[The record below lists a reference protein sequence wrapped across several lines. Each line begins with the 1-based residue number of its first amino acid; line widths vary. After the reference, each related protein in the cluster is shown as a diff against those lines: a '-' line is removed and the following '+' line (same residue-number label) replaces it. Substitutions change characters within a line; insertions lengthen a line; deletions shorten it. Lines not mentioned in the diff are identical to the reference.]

1 MSEKKIRIS
10 QCMIVKNEEKNI
22 EKALSWGK
30 GIVSEQ
36 IVVDTGSTDRTV
48 EIAER
53 MGARICHFKWI
64 DDFSAAKNY
73 AIEQAQ
79 YEWIA
84 LLDADEYLQPEDAA
98 KLLPCIEELH
108 ETVWDGI
115 AMGWLHL
122 NAEGHMTEMDTQI
135 RVFRNRPGLR
145 YQRRVHEYLAL
156 DGVPIRAVDRVQE
169 FGIFHTGYVKE
180 TLDAKTASGRNIR
193 LIQAEL
199 DDHPDVYDMWGYLGN
214 EYCAEKRYEE
224 AENAYLKAISM
235 MPEHPVEGLDTMVPY
250 IFERLL
256 VLRAFLMKQE
266 EASILEVYEK
276 AVKKVPYEADFDY
289 FMGDYYASAG
299 TYRKAEKHLRQA
311 LSILEQYGN
320 MAKSTALS
328 GNLIKAHEM
337 LAICCY
343 NNGDL
348 PGCVRYA
355 TGLLKED
362 PYLMST
368 LVLLVSAFHRDEGT
382 TRLGE
387 AGAAQVA
394 EFLGKNFYDLQV
406 LKDRLFVLRAAMAAG
421 YPELVSVMRRTF
433 TPEELAAVEKALGPG
448 NVPEAPAPEP
458 VPAGPFRI
466 VLFYSLVESFNFF
479 TDTLAEE
486 FTAKGHEVF
495 IFDLRMPP
503 ADDPHSKARFV
514 QFVEKKVDAAV
525 CFDALGV
532 REDLYPGINEIWNRN
547 GTVVLDLFL
556 DAPPRFYPVF
566 LDPPKNYHLFCCDR
580 DHVDYVKRYYG
591 GTVKHV
597 SFLPHV
603 GVMPDPDAAVI
614 PYTERKYDILFC
626 GTYYRPEEKFR
637 ELKQELTE
645 TFPGDTALYQF
656 YEQMYQ
662 NLKQD
667 SSLTIERA
675 VQATAGQIGWAI
687 PYDFMEVVMY
697 CAEAVDWAI
706 RMYQRARVVET
717 LADAGMELYL
727 LGRGWENHPASAL
740 PNVHRIDDRIP
751 YRETLAYMADAR
763 INLNVMPWFKAG
775 THDRIFNALLQ
786 HSAPL
791 TDGSSWI
798 TEHFTDG
805 EDIALYDLKHLEELP
820 GIADRLLKDPGRA
833 ESIIQKGYEKTIQD
847 LTWPDCAAELLK
859 TVERY
864 RSMGE

>member
-1 MSEKKIRIS
+1 MSGKRIRIS

-22 EKALSWGK
+22 EQALSWGK

-53 MGARICHFKWI
+53 MGAKVCHFTWI
-64 DDFSAAKNY
+64 DDFAAAKNH

-84 LLDADEYLQPEDAA
+84 LLDADEYLNAEDAA

-108 ETVWDGI
+108 DTMWDGI

-122 NAEGHMTEMDTQI
+122 NAEGKVTEMDTQI

-145 YQRRVHEYLAL
+145 YCRRIHEYLAL
-156 DGVPIRAVDRVQE
+156 DGIPIRAVDRVQT

-180 TLDAKTASGRNIR
+180 ALHAKTASGRNIR
-193 LIQAEL
+193 LIQKEL
-199 DDHPDVYDMWGYLGN
+199 EEHPDAYEMWGYLGN
-214 EYCAEKRYEE
+214 EYCAEERYEE
-224 AENAYLKAISM
+224 AEAAYLKGISL
-235 MPEHPVEGLDTMVPY
+235 MPEQLVEGRDTMGPY
-250 IFERLL
+250 IYERLL
-256 VLRAFLMKQE
+256 VLRAFLDKRE
-266 EASILEVYEK
+266 EAEILEVYEE
-276 AVKKVPYEADFDY
+276 AVRRVPKEADYDY
-289 FMGDYYASAG
+289 YLGDYYATAG
-299 TYRKAEKHLRQA
+299 DYRTAEKYLRRA
-311 LSILEQYGN
+311 VRILEQYGN
-320 MAKSTALS
+320 MGKSTVVS
-328 GNLIKAHEM
+328 GNLLKVHEM

-343 NNGDL
+343 NNNDL

-368 LVLLVSAFHRDEGT
+368 LVLLISAFGRDEGT

-387 AGAAQVA
+387 AGAVQVA
-394 EFLGKNFYDLQV
+394 EFLGKTFYDLSV
-406 LKDRLFVLRAAMAAG
+406 LKDRLFVLRAALAAG
-421 YPELVSVMRRTF
+421 YQDLTAVMRRTF
-433 TPEELAAVEKALGPG
+433 APEELAAVEKALGQETAKAAP
-448 NVPEAPAPEP
+448 VSAPAEP
-458 VPAGPFRI
+458 LRI

-486 FTAKGHEVF
+486 FTKRGHEVF

-503 ADDPHSKARFV
+503 AGDPHSRAHFEQFLAGKA
-514 QFVEKKVDAAV
+514 DMAV

-532 REDLYPGINEIWNRN
+532 REDLYPGINDLWNRDR
-547 GTVVLDLFL
+547 TVVLDLFL
-556 DAPPRFYPVF
+556 DAPLRFYPVF
-566 LDPPKNYHLFCCDR
+566 LAPPQNYHLFCCDQ

-603 GVMPDPDAAVI
+603 GVVPDPGAEII
-614 PYTERKYDILFC
+614 PYTKRKYDILFC
-626 GTYYRPEEKFR
+626 GTYYRPEDKFAELKR
-637 ELKQELTE
+637 ELQE

-662 NLKQD
+662 NLLAD
-667 SSLTIERA
+667 PDLGIEQA
-675 VQATAGQIGWAI
+675 VQATAAQIGWAI

-706 RMYQRARVVET
+706 RMEQRARVVKT
-717 LADAGMELYL
+717 LADAGLELYL
-727 LGRGWENHPASAL
+727 LGRGWENHPSAGL

-786 HSAPL
+786 RSVPL

-798 TEHFTDG
+798 REHFADG
-805 EDIALYDLKHLEELP
+805 EEIALYDLKDLEALP
-820 GIADRLLKDPGRA
+820 GIARGLLEDADRA
-833 ESIIQKGYEKTIQD
+833 EAMIQRGYEKTVQN
-847 LTWPDCAAELLK
+847 LTWPHYADWLLETAAK
-859 TVERY
+859 YRQRER
-864 RSMGE
+864 